1 MRSTTKVL
9 AALVALPLALTL
21 TSCDKAKKDAEKNST
36 AACGS
41 EFSQTPDKALPSDL
55 PGPSDQKAYSYT
67 SQGKTEVWYVTTA
80 GTRDT
85 IVQVR
90 DAINDKL
97 KAAGYTIKG
106 TDQEKTIEA
115 EAEFTGPHSGSIQVQ
130 VACTGKLKVRYKL
143 ES

>member
-1 MRSTTKVL
+1 MRSTKLL

-21 TSCDKAKKDAEKNST
+21 AACEKDKKEAETASK

-41 EFSQTPDKALPSDL
+41 DFDGTPTKPFPSDV
-55 PGPSDQKAYSYT
+55 PGPTDQDVYSYT
-67 SQGKTEVWYVTTA
+67 SQGKTEVWFATTA

-85 IVQVR
+85 IVSVR
-90 DAINDKL
+90 DAIDDKL

-106 TDQEKTIEA
+106 TDQESGIEA
-115 EAEFTGPHSGSIQVQ
+115 ESEFSGPHEGSIQVQ
-130 VACTGKLKVRYKL
+130 VACKDKLKVRYKL